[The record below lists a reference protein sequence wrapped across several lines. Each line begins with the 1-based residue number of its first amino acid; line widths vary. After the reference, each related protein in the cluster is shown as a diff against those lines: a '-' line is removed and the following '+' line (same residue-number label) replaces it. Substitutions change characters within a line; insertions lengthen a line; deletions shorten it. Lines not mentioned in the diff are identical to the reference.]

1 MIVIQNTASQ
11 TPSPSFQLHGACLE
25 TRRLLQRQYGEKV
38 MLFVKLTSMYTSHSN
53 TYCKVVTRASGLKYA
68 NQQ

>member
-25 TRRLLQRQYGEKV
+25 TEAVRGEGNAVCQINKHVHKPFQHLL
-38 MLFVKLTSMYTSHSN
+38 
-53 TYCKVVTRASGLKYA
+53 
-68 NQQ
+68 